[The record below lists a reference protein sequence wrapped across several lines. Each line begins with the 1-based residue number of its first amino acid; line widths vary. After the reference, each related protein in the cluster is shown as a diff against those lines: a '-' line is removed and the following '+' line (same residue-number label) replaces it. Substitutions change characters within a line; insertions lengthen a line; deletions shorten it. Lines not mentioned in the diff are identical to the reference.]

1 MPFTS
6 QQKKIILGIMVFMMF
21 FAALLYF
28 GSRPGN
34 GPKAELV
41 FWGVGDSRSVF
52 ETAISGYESAHPN
65 IKIKYQQIDES
76 DYEKELLNAQAAGQ
90 GPDIFMFHNTW
101 LPKHYNKI
109 VPASAEQISLVS
121 FRNFFPQVAEQDFV
135 SNNQIYAL
143 PLSIDTLAL
152 FYNKNI
158 FDNKHIALPPTTWD
172 EFKADILKIRE
183 IKSNGNLSKSAAS
196 IGGTLKSI
204 PNATDILSMLMLQ
217 FKTKMTDDAFSEAAF
232 SSPEGLKALDFYMQF
247 AKSAGTYYTWNDSFK
262 NSIDSFANN
271 QTAMIFAYSSEIPKI
286 KAKNPLLNFG
296 IQPAPQF
303 TKDESVNYANYWGV
317 AVSKKTGYK
326 KEAWDFSLA
335 LTTDIGNAL
344 NYITMTGKAPAL
356 RSIIDVNLTNQNFGV
371 FSGQALTARSWPQI
385 DSTEVRKIFN
395 NMIELVL
402 TSRLTTNKALSEAD
416 DQVTNLM
423 RRR

>member
-1 MPFTS
+1 MPFTD
-6 QQKKIILGIMVFMMF
+6 QQKKIILGIFVFIIF
-21 FAALLYF
+21 FVVLLYF
-28 GSRPGN
+28 GSKPGN
-34 GPKAELV
+34 GPKVEIV

-52 ETAISGYESAHPN
+52 DTAIGNYQSTHPN
-65 IKIKYQQIDES
+65 VQIKYQQIDENN
-76 DYEKELLNAQAAGQ
+76 YEKELLDAQAAGQ

-109 VPASAEQISLVS
+109 SPAAIEQISVNS
-121 FRNFFPQVAEQDFV
+121 FRKLFPQVAEQDFV

-158 FDNKHIALPPTTWD
+158 FDNKHIALPPITWD
-172 EFKADILKIRE
+172 GFKADILKIRE
-183 IKSNGNLSKSAAS
+183 IKSNGSLSKSAAS
-196 IGGTLKSI
+196 IGGTLKSV

-217 FKTKMTDDAFSEAAF
+217 FKAKMTDDAFSRADF
-232 SSPEGLKALDFYMQF
+232 SSPEGLKALNFYMQF
-247 AKSAGTYYTWNDSFK
+247 TKPAGTYYTWNDSFK

-271 QTAMIFAYSSEIPKI
+271 QTAMIFAYSSEISRI

-296 IQPAPQF
+296 IQPVPQF

-317 AVSKKTGYK
+317 AVSKKARYQ
-326 KEAWDFSLA
+326 KEAWDFSIA
-335 LTTDIGNAL
+335 LTTDVGNAIS
-344 NYITMTGKAPAL
+344 YMVTTGKAPAL
-356 RSIIDVNLTNQNFGV
+356 RSVIDANLADPYFGV

-385 DSTEVRKIFN
+385 DNVEIRKIFN
-395 NMIELVL
+395 NMIESALI
-402 TSRLTTNKALSEAD
+402 SRLTTDKALREAE

-423 RRR
+423 QSR

>member
-1 MPFTS
+1 
-6 QQKKIILGIMVFMMF
+6 MF
-21 FAALLYF
+21 FAVLLFF
-28 GSRPGN
+28 GSKPDN

-41 FWGVGDSRSVF
+41 FWGVGDSRTVF
-52 ETAISGYESAHPN
+52 ENAISGYESTHPN
-65 IKIKYQQIDES
+65 IKIKYQQFDES
-76 DYEKELLNAQAAGQ
+76 DYENELLNAQAAGQ

-109 VPASAEQISLVS
+109 SPASAEQISLIS
-121 FRNFFPQVAEQDFV
+121 FRNLFPQVAEQDFV
-135 SNNQIYAL
+135 SNSQIYAL

-158 FDNKHIALPPTTWD
+158 FDNKRIALPPTTWD
-172 EFKADILKIRE
+172 EFKTDILKIRE

-196 IGGTLKSI
+196 IGGSLKSV

-217 FKTKMTDDAFSEAAF
+217 FKTKMTDDAFSRAVF

-303 TKDESVNYANYWGV
+303 NKNESINYANYWGV
-317 AVSKKTGYK
+317 AVSKKSRYQ

-335 LTTDIGNAL
+335 LTTDIGNAM
-344 NYITMTGKAPAL
+344 NYITITGKAPAL
-356 RSIIDVNLTNQNFGV
+356 RSIIDVNLTNPNFGV

-385 DSTEVRKIFN
+385 NNTEVRKIFN
-395 NMIELVL
+395 NMIESVL
-402 TSRLTTNKALSEAD
+402 TSRLAANKALSEAE